1 MQLDIK
7 YTLPFL
13 AVTIIMVFLV
23 IKRLGKSGCM
33 MYGYAGLV
41 IFSINIF
48 TIFSLFFAFTT
59 INEVYAALTSGEKY
73 KAIVISYTTET
84 HYDSDDGSSYTMDT
98 PTVRF
103 ITKQGETID
112 RELDFS
118 TSDVSVGDTY
128 SINYNAETGAVIT
141 LGFNLIIKVVG
152 SFLFLFIF
160 TFLFIGIIMFA
171 LGYNMEGYKS
181 LVAQIGFKFFI
192 PFLMIGFNALLIYG
206 IFYGNDVPAW
216 VTLMLVF
223 FVVMLT
229 LGTLGYFKMM
239 FGKETSENES
249 VNSNK
254 RLGYRKRLK
263 RKR

>member
-1 MQLDIK
+1 MQLDLK
-7 YTLPFL
+7 YIVSFI
-13 AVTIIMVFLV
+13 AVSILMVFFV

-33 MYGYAGLV
+33 TYGYAGLV
-41 IFSINIF
+41 IFSINLF
-48 TIFSLFFAFTT
+48 TVFSLYFAFTT
-59 INEVYAALTSGEKY
+59 TNQVYAVLTSGEKY
-73 KAIVISYTTET
+73 NAEVISYTTET

-103 ITKQGETID
+103 TTKQGETIE

-118 TSDVSVGDTY
+118 TSDITVGDTY
-128 SINYNAETGAVIT
+128 NVNYNAETGAVIT

-160 TFLFIGIIMFA
+160 TFLFIGVIMYA

-192 PFLMIGFNALLIYG
+192 PLLMIGFNALLIYG
-206 IFYGNDVPAW
+206 IFYGNDVPVW

-229 LGTLGYFKMM
+229 LGIVGYFKMM
-239 FGKETSENES
+239 FAKDTSENETVS
-249 VNSNK
+249 TKKRFDYKK
-254 RLGYRKRLK
+254 RLNRKR
-263 RKR
+263 